1 MHALLLITAGAR
13 SRLSVPTR
21 QYRIARDGLY
31 VGINIP
37 EVERAANSGG
47 LFVFPHKPHCVGMC
61 RCPLWVKSRHMR
73 RNKSCPLYSQLR
85 LQKRIFALRHV
96 RFTPESRHVQCGSA
110 CLLWAISGLMQ
121 CSKKVRYSITS
132 SAICWRCTG
141 TVRPRVLAVLRLSTN
156 SNLVG
161 CSTGRSAGFVPLS
174 IFPAYT
180 PACRLAAVRLGP

>member
-1 MHALLLITAGAR
+1 MPTRRTRSACCAFDATGQAAAPPRIPRNSRRLMSAPTLGKASYALALIRWKGAWITAMSALGHKQTFAVQNGMSALPPKADMCGA
-13 SRLSVPTR
+13 L
-21 QYRIARDGLY
+21 AL
-31 VGINIP
+31 
-37 EVERAANSGG
+37 
-47 LFVFPHKPHCVGMC
+47 
-61 RCPLWVKSRHMR
+61 CPLCAK
-73 RNKSCPLYSQLR
+73 
-85 LQKRIFALRHV
+85 
-96 RFTPESRHVQCGSA
+96 
-110 CLLWAISGLMQ
+110 SGLMQ
-121 CSKKVRYSITS
+121 CSKKVRHSITS